1 MLSLF
6 LTFMYHELKLTMQNN
21 SLAQIQTALRDGSL
35 SCEKI
40 IQHYLDNIHE
50 IEHLNAYV
58 EVYEEE
64 AFENARLLDIRIKE
78 NPDTLGKLFG
88 CVISIKDLIV
98 YKGHKVS
105 AASRILD
112 GFESQFSATA
122 VELLLKED
130 AIIIGRTNCDEFGMG
145 SANTNSYFG
154 PVKNAFDTSRI
165 SGGSSGGA
173 AVSVQTDTCLVALG
187 TDTGGSVRQPA
198 GMCGVMGFKPSYGM
212 VSRYGLVAYASSF
225 DQLGILAHHA
235 EDLDIVMSVVTKT
248 DEYDATMF
256 QKDTYNDQ
264 NKLLKEIKDY
274 KFAYLGE
281 ALDSDAIDV
290 DIKQSITSY
299 IASLKSS
306 GAQVD
311 KVDFPLMAY
320 LVPTYYILTTAEASS
335 NLSRYDG
342 VRYGHR
348 TNEATSLDDMYV
360 KSRSEGFGAEVK
372 KRIMLGSFVLSEA
385 YYDAYFTKAQQ
396 IRTMI
401 KQQIQ
406 EIFSRYD
413 FIILPT
419 APGVAWPIDQKP
431 TDPLEIYLSDIFTV
445 LANLAGI
452 PAISIPCGKNN
463 EGLPYGIQL
472 MADVKEDKKLIQF
485 VQNYS
490 LA

>member
-1 MLSLF
+1 
-6 LTFMYHELKLTMQNN
+6 MQNN

-40 IQHYLDNIHE
+40 IQYYLSNINATQ
-50 IEHLNAYV
+50 HLNAYV
-58 EVYEEE
+58 EVYEAE
-64 AFENARLLDIRIKE
+64 AIKKAIALDIRIKE

-88 CVISIKDLIV
+88 CVVSIKDLIV
-98 YKGHKVS
+98 YKNHKVS

-122 VELLLKED
+122 VELMLKED

-145 SANTNSYFG
+145 SSNTNSYFG
-154 PVKNAFDTSRI
+154 PVKNASDINRI

-198 GMCGVMGFKPSYGM
+198 GMCGVIGFKPSYGM

-225 DQLGILAHHA
+225 DQLGLLAHYA
-235 EDLDIVMSVVTKT
+235 SDLDAVMSVVSTT
-248 DEYDATMF
+248 DVYDATMF
-256 QKDTYNDQ
+256 QKDTYDEQ
-264 NKLLKEIKDY
+264 NEPSQEIKDY
-274 KFAYLGE
+274 TFAYLGD
-281 ALDSDAIDV
+281 ALDSDALDDEIR
-290 DIKQSITSY
+290 QSMTSY
-299 IASLKSS
+299 INTLRSS
-306 GAQVD
+306 GARVD
-311 KVDFPLMAY
+311 KIGFPLLEY

-348 TNEATSLDDMYV
+348 TTEATSLEDMYV

-406 EIFSRYD
+406 DIFSRYD

-419 APGVAWPIDQKP
+419 APSVAWPIAQKP
-431 TDPLEIYLSDIFTV
+431 TDPLEIYLSDIYTV
-445 LANLAGI
+445 LANLAGV
-452 PAISIPCGKNN
+452 PAISIPSGKNK
-463 EGLPYGIQL
+463 EGLSFGIQL

-485 VQNYS
+485 IQNNS